1 MVALGPDTWRRE
13 QDPCP
18 AIVGIALI
26 RSGAKK
32 RRYLMFTR
40 LRSTWLAGGGA
51 MLLALSLSGVVAAAA
66 LVTAIATPPTDEPL
80 PVVVDTTQ
88 TWEDLDGNGIDDDCQ
103 DVVEANEAL
112 AAEAEA
118 AADLNA
124 DGVIST
130 SEAAQSGRIGG
141 TNCNHGGYVS
151 TVAHTEDACATETGT
166 ETGTDTGTETG
177 TETVVDPACE
187 APAEETTED
196 TTEPVVCEA
205 APVAEE
211 PVVEEPVDTAPNAHG
226 KAVSK
231 VAQDKD
237 AVGGKNCNHGG
248 AVSEVAK
255 DKAAKDARKAAHDA
269 AKAERGSKGHGK
281 NK

>member
-1 MVALGPDTWRRE
+1 
-13 QDPCP
+13 
-18 AIVGIALI
+18 
-26 RSGAKK
+26 
-32 RRYLMFTR
+32 MFTR
-40 LRSTWLAGGGA
+40 LRSTGLAGGGA
-51 MLLALSLSGVVAAAA
+51 LLLALSLSGVVAAAA
-66 LVTAIATPPTDEPL
+66 LVTAITTPPVNEPL

-88 TWEDLDGNGIDDDCQ
+88 TFEDLDGNGVDDDCQ
-103 DVVEANEAL
+103 DAVVADEA
-112 AAEAEA
+112 AAAAAEA

-166 ETGTDTGTETG
+166 EPAV
-177 TETVVDPACE
+177 VVDPACE
-187 APAEETTED
+187 EPAEDTEEPAED
-196 TTEPVVCEA
+196 TAKEPVVCEA

-211 PVVEEPVDTAPNAHG
+211 PVADEPVDTAPNAHG
-226 KAVSK
+226 KAVAT
-231 VAQDKD
+231 VAQDET

-248 AVSEVAK
+248 AVSEAAK
-255 DKAAKDARKAAHDA
+255 DQAAKDARKAAHDA
-269 AKAERGSKGHGK
+269 AKAERGSKAHGK

>member
-1 MVALGPDTWRRE
+1 
-13 QDPCP
+13 
-18 AIVGIALI
+18 
-26 RSGAKK
+26 
-32 RRYLMFTR
+32 MFTR

-66 LVTAIATPPTDEPL
+66 LVTAIATPQANEPL
-80 PVVVDTTQ
+80 PVVVDTTL
-88 TWEDLDGNGIDDDCQ
+88 TFEDLNGDGIDDDCQ
-103 DVVEANEAL
+103 DAVVADEA
-112 AAEAEA
+112 AAGAAEA

-141 TNCNHGGYVS
+141 KNCNHGGYVI
-151 TVAHTEDACATETGT
+151 TVNHTEDACADPAATETGT
-166 ETGTDTGTETG
+166 ETGSETG
-177 TETVVDPACE
+177 TETVVVDPACE
-187 APAEETTED
+187 EPAEDAE
-196 TTEPVVCEA
+196 EPAADAVCEA

-211 PVVEEPVDTAPNAHG
+211 PVVAEPLDTAPNAHG

-255 DKAAKDARKAAHDA
+255 DRAAKDAAKDARKAAHDA
-269 AKAERGSKGHGK
+269 AKAERGSKAHGK